1 VTNSIVLQP
10 AGSKSAKEHYF
21 QTVANL
27 VDLQTCDKFLSS
39 EVLNR
44 LILAHPTNKA
54 AMWGVEPSSVNTNK
68 WNKVSE
74 GNLVLFSSD
83 GRIHTSGVV
92 STKFNSRELAS
103 QLWGTTSDG
112 NTWSLMY
119 SLDEIRTL
127 NISYL
132 EFNKVVGYEPNYV
145 IQGFNVLDEERSSR
159 FLDHYSLRSERHP
172 EEITDEEFEEALIG
186 LDGEL
191 DRKAVGWHRKEQ
203 SKARKRLLK
212 KKAEGRCL
220 ICGKEMLAEFLVA
233 AHIKKRSECTD
244 EEKRDIDGVMMLACK
259 FGCDYLFEAGYISVQ
274 DKIVVIS
281 EKLIDDNASQYSASI
296 NGRQLESTS
305 KQDLYFSWHLSNRF
319 LV

>member
-1 VTNSIVLQP
+1 MTNSIILQP
-10 AGSKSAKEHYF
+10 AGSKGAKEHYL

-27 VDLQTCDKFLSS
+27 VDIHTCEQFLTS
-39 EVLNR
+39 EVFNK
-44 LILAHPTNKA
+44 LIVAHPTNKA

-92 STKFNSRELAS
+92 STKFNSRELANH
-103 QLWGTTSDG
+103 LWGTTDDG

-119 SLDEIRTL
+119 SLDEIKSL

-132 EFNKVVGYEPNYV
+132 EFNKVVGYDPNYI
-145 IQGFNVLDEERSSR
+145 IQGFNVLDEDRSNR

-172 EEITDEEFEEALIG
+172 EEITDKEFEEALLQ

-191 DRKAVGWHRKEQ
+191 DRKAMGWHRREQ
-203 SKARKRLLK
+203 SRARKRLLN
-212 KKAEGRCL
+212 GRPQGMCL
-220 ICGKEMLAEFLVA
+220 ICGKEMLSEFLVA

-244 EEKRDIDGVMMLACK
+244 EEKRDIDGVLMLACR
-259 FGCDYLFEAGYISVQ
+259 FGCDYLFELGYISVQ

-281 EKLIDDNASQYSASI
+281 EKLFDKNARIYSASI
-296 NGRQLESTS
+296 SGRQLESTP
-305 KQDLYFSWHLSNRF
+305 KQDFYFAWHLGNRF
-319 LV
+319 LA